1 MDMSQTV
8 TTGNAINRSNRNAL
22 LLTAAIFIIPVIVAY
37 TLLKT
42 GWYTAAGTSNRGALI
57 DPPIE
62 FDQLALRDLQQQLIP
77 AEQFRK
83 KWWIMYV
90 VPDVCDSACKNSL
103 YLMRQTHQALGPEQP
118 RVAELIVM
126 PHRIDAELAL
136 WLSQEFPTAL
146 QTTADAI
153 TVSEVLQ
160 PVMTTDEDASKA
172 GHLYLVD
179 TMGAIFMHYPSYA
192 DEQESILKGR
202 NLLKDLQRVLKLSKI
217 G

>member
-8 TTGNAINRSNRNAL
+8 TTGNTINRSNRNAL
-22 LLTAAIFIIPVIVAY
+22 LLTAAIFIVPVIVAY

-42 GWYTAAGTSNRGALI
+42 GWYAAAGTSNRGALI

-90 VPDVCDSACKNSL
+90 VPEVCDSACKNSL

-126 PHRIDAELAL
+126 PQQVDAALAQ
-136 WLSQEFPTAL
+136 WLTKEFPTAL
-146 QTTADAI
+146 QTTADAAL
-153 TVSEVLQ
+153 VNQVLQ
-160 PVMTTDEDASKA
+160 PVLASNDAPSRA